1 MRFLAVGFDHMH
13 QGDLLRLVHQ
23 HPDAEI
29 AGILGDHPQRMA
41 CAQTLFAI
49 PAERVFTAWEA
60 CAARLPELKADVA
73 LVCSTTAEH
82 GRWTERLAAR
92 GLHVLLEKPFA
103 NDLADADRA
112 IAASRAAGVRLF
124 INWPACWMA
133 CYQTTRRLIRAG
145 AIGEVIEVH
154 YQGGNRGPLFHD
166 ADKVVTAGGGLED
179 KRASWWYQREH
190 GGGALRDYLGYGVT
204 LGAWF
209 DGGRRP
215 ASVTTVSGGDP
226 GLAVDEHS
234 ITVCR
239 YASGHLS
246 RFATRWGTFTDPWIH
261 QPTPRCGF
269 QVVGTRG
276 TLASWDYATELWL
289 QDEAQPAG
297 RAVPVDPIAPHL
309 RDPIAHLVHC
319 LGTGEEPIGPLGVAL
334 SRLGQEIIDAAVRSA
349 DSGRTVGLDAAPR

>member
-23 HPDAEI
+23 HPDAQI
-29 AGILGDHPQRMA
+29 AGIFGNQASRMA
-41 CAQTLFAI
+41 HAQATFNISAD
-49 PAERVFTAWEA
+49 RVFTDWAA
-60 CAARLPELKADVA
+60 CEARLADLKPDVA

-82 GRWTERLAAR
+82 GLWTQRLAAR
-92 GLHVLLEKPFA
+92 GMHVLLEKPFA
-103 NDLADADRA
+103 TDLADADRA
-112 IAASRAAGVRLF
+112 IAASRAAKTRLF
-124 INWPACWMA
+124 INWPARWMPV
-133 CYQTTRRLIRAG
+133 YQTTQRLIRAG

-154 YQGGNRGPLFHD
+154 YHGGNRGPLCHD
-166 ADKVVTAGGGLED
+166 ADKVVTAGGTLSD
-179 KRASWWYQREH
+179 KLGSWWYQPQH

-215 ASVTTVSGGDP
+215 VSVTTITGGDP
-226 GLAVDEHS
+226 GLPVDEQS

-246 RFATRWGTFTDPWIH
+246 HFSTRWGTFTDPWIH

-269 QVVGTRG
+269 QVVGTHG
-276 TLASWDYATELWL
+276 TLASWDYAADVWL
-289 QDEAQPAG
+289 QNDGHPAG
-297 RAVPVDPIAPHL
+297 RAVPVDAVAPHE
-309 RDPIAHLVHC
+309 RDPIAYIVHC
-319 LGTGEEPIGPLGVAL
+319 LSTGQEPDGPLGIPL

-349 DSGRTVGLDAAPR
+349 ACGRTVPLTDSP